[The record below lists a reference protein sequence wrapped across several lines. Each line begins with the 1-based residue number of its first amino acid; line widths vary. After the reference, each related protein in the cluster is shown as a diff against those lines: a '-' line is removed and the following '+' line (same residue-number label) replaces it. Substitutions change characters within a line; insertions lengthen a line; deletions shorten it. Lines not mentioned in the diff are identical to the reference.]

1 MNDWVNFWRK
11 ALKHISYFSG
21 WEFCGSMVSPSMKEK
36 FVRALFLAVEALESI
51 SKRHKDVRQRGGEAE
66 AGPARSVWPARSPWP
81 CVHQSTGTKRAADTA
96 GHAALKLRMDDG
108 RWTWTSITTIQGH
121 MGPLFEKKKKFE
133 PSVLGGEKEV
143 RWCQLGEAG
152 NASLWTSCIL
162 IDRD

>member
-11 ALKHISYFSG
+11 ALKDISYFSG

-66 AGPARSVWPARSPWP
+66 AGPARSVWPARSSWP
-81 CVHQSTGTKRAADTA
+81 CVHQSTGTKRDADTA

-108 RWTWTSITTIQGH
+108 RWTWTSITTIQCHIQGTSVW
-121 MGPLFEKKKKFE
+121 KKKKNLNQVFWE
-133 PSVLGGEKEV
+133 ERKKSDD
-143 RWCQLGEAG
+143 
-152 NASLWTSCIL
+152 AS
-162 IDRD
+162 